1 MNPLLQCFDRTQGV
15 GFLWKHLKHLIID
28 IYDSTLSIQQSYIW
42 WSTNASRVR
51 LFNRI
56 MFFSTQ
62 ANGTEQEAPHRGAGT
77 DRGSAGIV
85 PKEQNGHCDSSWVVF
100 FFETFGEKQLH
111 WWSRG
116 FLFQLV
122 TCQKWRKSF
131 AKMAKTGS
139 IEIVMMQI
147 YIAYT
152 YCINT
157 CIYIYTFMW
166 YDDIPEM

>member
-1 MNPLLQCFDRTQGV
+1 
-15 GFLWKHLKHLIID
+15 
-28 IYDSTLSIQQSYIW
+28 
-42 WSTNASRVR
+42 
-51 LFNRI
+51 

-157 CIYIYTFMW
+157 CIYIY
-166 YDDIPEM
+166 IHVI